1 MGVVDPLDPLYQW
14 PRRKVQEETAT
25 TAAAAAHE
33 HVSRATLLH
42 AVLLVLCFLLIF
54 RIVLLRIWYAIV
66 SLFRHLF
73 ASSFSAAGHQQQQQQ
88 QQQSHSSFYQQQQQQ
103 QQQQQPAHQM
113 RYSHGSSYY

>member
-14 PRRKVQEETAT
+14 PRRKVHEETAAT
-25 TAAAAAHE
+25 TPHE

-66 SLFRHLF
+66 SLFRRLF
-73 ASSFSAAGHQQQQQQ
+73 ASSSSAVGHQQQQQPQ
-88 QQQSHSSFYQQQQQQ
+88 SSFYQQQQQQ
-103 QQQQQPAHQM
+103 PAHQT